1 MVFKFH
7 KNGGT
12 VLRVFF
18 FLLCTS
24 EFSSIEL
31 SSIELS
37 SIELSSIELS
47 SLELSFLELGH
58 M

>member
-18 FLLCTS
+18 FLLCTC

-37 SIELSSIELS
+37 SLEYSS
-47 SLELSFLELGH
+47 LELGH